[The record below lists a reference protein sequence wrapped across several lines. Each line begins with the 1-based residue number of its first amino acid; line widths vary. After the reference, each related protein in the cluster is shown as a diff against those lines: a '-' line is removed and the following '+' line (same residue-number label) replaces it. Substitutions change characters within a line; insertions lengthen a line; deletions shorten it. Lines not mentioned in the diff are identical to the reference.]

1 MNEVCGGLQY
11 ESHPS
16 DSFIIHYG
24 DRGDKFY
31 IILKG
36 SVSVWLPVPIN
47 EMRRPMESFLSQTRN
62 ADKIEFRFLR

>member
-1 MNEVCGGLQY
+1 MKLHDLNEVCVGLQY
-11 ESHPS
+11 ESHPR

-36 SVSVWLPVPIN
+36 SVSVWLPVPIDEMKRPIQNFIN
-47 EMRRPMESFLSQTRN
+47 EVKTN
-62 ADKIEFRFLR
+62 